1 VTDSYPVRAITP
13 AQTDAFF
20 AVIGEA
26 FLGGAAP
33 AEVVGREMLTFEFD
47 RSAAAFDGSE
57 MVGTSSA
64 YSFDLSVPGGSAA
77 ASGIT
82 AVAVLPRYRRRGIM
96 SAMIRHLLADAVRR
110 GEPLAV
116 LFASEPLI
124 YRRFGFG
131 CAAEELRF
139 TIRRGEAGMTRPSG
153 DPPLLRAAGPA
164 DALKE
169 LAAVYTAV
177 AARRGGMPARDDRWW
192 QYRTQDP
199 ESRRGGASPL
209 RCVIAEDHGE
219 PAGYA
224 LYTTTGRWQPD
235 GSGIPDGI
243 LRIRELMADG
253 PAAAA
258 ALWADLLSRDLVAEV
273 EAPGRPVDDPL
284 LHLLADRR
292 RARPIM
298 CDNLWLR
305 VVDVPAALRQR
316 AYARDVD
323 IVLEVTDEVLPGN
336 AGRWRLAAAAG
347 GAATCERTTAAADI
361 VVPAGTLG
369 AAYLGG
375 TRLGALVAAGQG
387 TEVSLGAVAALSAAM
402 SWDQAPLCPMN
413 F

>member
-1 VTDSYPVRAITP
+1 
-13 AQTDAFF
+13 
-20 AVIGEA
+20 
-26 FLGGAAP
+26 
-33 AEVVGREMLTFEFD
+33 
-47 RSAAAFDGSE
+47 
-57 MVGTSSA
+57 
-64 YSFDLSVPGGSAA
+64 
-77 ASGIT
+77 
-82 AVAVLPRYRRRGIM
+82 
-96 SAMIRHLLADAVRR
+96 
-110 GEPLAV
+110 
-116 LFASEPLI
+116 
-124 YRRFGFG
+124 
-131 CAAEELRF
+131 
-139 TIRRGEAGMTRPSG
+139 
-153 DPPLLRAAGPA
+153 
-164 DALKE
+164 
-169 LAAVYTAV
+169 
-177 AARRGGMPARDDRWW
+177 
-192 QYRTQDP
+192 
-199 ESRRGGASPL
+199 
-209 RCVIAEDHGE
+209 
-219 PAGYA
+219 

-292 RARPIM
+292 RTRPIM

-336 AGRWRLAAAAG
+336 AGRWRLAAAAGGAATG